1 MEEEVAALVIE
12 NGSGMCKA
20 GIAGDDAPRAVFPCV
35 VKSFRLVICN
45 GKSTVQS
52 SVVPVTKV
60 SSTHAFLCS
69 AIPRFIISVRE
80 MYDRD
85 LRHHVYGVDTAFG
98 VLSRPTASQNTLVS
112 AIAFVDIPP
121 EEDQSVAEV
130 DESEDIQLKVLR
142 GDVC

>member
-1 MEEEVAALVIE
+1 M
-12 NGSGMCKA
+12 
-20 GIAGDDAPRAVFPCV
+20 
-35 VKSFRLVICN
+35 
-45 GKSTVQS
+45 
-52 SVVPVTKV
+52 
-60 SSTHAFLCS
+60 
-69 AIPRFIISVRE
+69 
-80 MYDRD
+80 
-85 LRHHVYGVDTAFG
+85 YGVDTGFG